1 MQVLFIGP
9 AGSGK
14 SLLTATFSH
23 WLTKH
28 IGVKVGCVNLD
39 PGCTYLPYNPDL
51 DVREMF
57 TVTGIMEREKLGPNG
72 AMIKAME
79 MMEERVEELEASIAE
94 VKADILLVDTPG
106 QMEVFVFRAAGP
118 RVAEVFKRS
127 GRPVAV
133 YVLDPSLAVNATG
146 LAVAAS
152 LMVATQLRLRMPTV
166 TVLNKA
172 DQVRGRR
179 VDRLLTDL
187 NGLENAIVG
196 ERLGAM
202 TDLALNLVSALRT
215 LARTSGIVK
224 VSAKTGYGMER
235 LYDLCH
241 EAFCECGET

>member
-1 MQVLFIGP
+1 ME
-9 AGSGK
+9 
-14 SLLTATFSH
+14 
-23 WLTKH
+23 
-28 IGVKVGCVNLD
+28 VKVGCINLD
-39 PGCTYLPYNPDL
+39 PGCTYLPFSPEF

-57 TVTGIMEREKLGPNG
+57 TVMEIMEEEKLGPNG

-79 MMEERVEELEASIAE
+79 LMEERVEELAARIAE
-94 VKADILLVDTPG
+94 VKADILLIDTPG

-118 RVAEVFKRS
+118 RVAEALKRS

-133 YVLDPSLAVNATG
+133 YVLDLSLAVNATG

-152 LMVATQLRLRMPTV
+152 LMVATQLRLGMPTV

-179 VDRLLTDL
+179 VDRLLTDF
-187 NGLENAIVG
+187 NGLEQAIVC

-202 TDLALNLVSALRT
+202 TDLALNLLSAYKT
-215 LARTSGIVK
+215 YAKTSGIVK
-224 VSAKTGYGMER
+224 VSAKTSYGMER